1 MRLAYLVCLILVIL
15 GFLLNVTL
23 SIIMLVWVKKDKV
36 VETPK
41 LVLYANIFHLIAF
54 LAISCSFLAD
64 VFVFMYALIVY
75 LFISIPIL
83 MFNIGILI
91 RSIRERRSY

>member
-1 MRLAYLVCLILVIL
+1 MEVDVLVCLILVIL
-15 GFLLNVTL
+15 GFLLNVSL

-41 LVLYANIFHLIAF
+41 LVLYTNIFHLIVF
-54 LAISCSFLAD
+54 FAISCFFLAD
-64 VFVFMYALIVY
+64 GFFFMWALIVY

-91 RSIRERRSY
+91 RSIRERQS

>member
-1 MRLAYLVCLILVIL
+1 MVCLILGIFGL
-15 GFLLNVTL
+15 LLNVTL

-41 LVLYANIFHLIAF
+41 LVLYANILHLIA
-54 LAISCSFLAD
+54 LLVISCFFLAD
-64 VFVFMYALIVY
+64 GFFFMYVLIPY
-75 LFISIPIL
+75 LIISIPIL

-91 RSIRERRSY
+91 RSIRERRHS

>member
-41 LVLYANIFHLIAF
+41 LVLYANIIHLIVF
-54 LAISCSFLAD
+54 L
-64 VFVFMYALIVY
+64 VFIYTIFFEDGCAGGMLY

-83 MFNIGILI
+83 MFNIGIMI
-91 RSIRERRSY
+91 RSIREKRHS

>member
-1 MRLAYLVCLILVIL
+1 MEVDVLVCLILVIL
-15 GFLLNVTL
+15 GFLLNVSL

-41 LVLYANIFHLIAF
+41 LVLYTNIFQLIVF
-54 LAISCSFLAD
+54 LAISCFFLAD
-64 VFVFMYALIVY
+64 GFFFMWALIVY

-91 RSIRERRSY
+91 RSIRERRS